1 MIYGRYGQ
9 VLAIVLAG
17 GKGERL
23 MPLTKYRAKPAVPF
37 AAKYRIVDFALS
49 NLVNSGIYSIYC
61 LTQFKSQSL
70 QEHITQGWQFGA
82 ALRGRNYF
90 VNVAPAQ
97 MWTDERWYEGT
108 ADAIYQNLHLLTMF
122 NADYVCIFAA
132 DHIYKMDIEQMLAYH
147 IDNRAD
153 ITVAA
158 NRVPTV
164 EAHQFGCI
172 SADENGVV
180 DGFVEKPKNPPEIK
194 SNPGYSYVSMGN
206 YIFSRETLE
215 EAILTDSADEN
226 SSHDFGKDILPKI
239 YKECKVV
246 AYDFSTNVLPGND
259 KPYWKDVGTLKAY
272 WEGHMDLLQQNSAL
286 TLYNARWPI
295 RTVSFSDPPGFTYP
309 AKGMSSSVEGCL
321 RAEASQV
328 LGAVVHRCVL
338 SRHCIINAGTV
349 MEECIIGQGVVV
361 GENCKLRRV
370 IVDSHNVIP
379 ANTVIGYNSDS
390 DSERYFLDKESG
402 LVVVPMPKIQL
413 RKNLQMPDN
422 SRYDRYDEDMGFST
436 F

>member
-1 MIYGRYGQ
+1 MIYGRYGR

-37 AAKYRIVDFALS
+37 AAKYRIIDFALS

-97 MWTDERWYEGT
+97 MWNDERWYEGT
-108 ADAIYQNLHLLTMF
+108 ADAIHQNLHLLTMF

-132 DHIYKMDIEQMLAYH
+132 DHIYKMDIEQMLAFH
-147 IDNRAD
+147 IDNKAD

-158 NRVPTV
+158 NKVPRS

-172 SADENGVV
+172 SADETGVV
-180 DGFVEKPKNPPEIK
+180 DGFVEKPKSPPEIK
-194 SNPGYSYVSMGN
+194 SNPGYSFVSMGN
-206 YIFSRETLE
+206 YIFSREMLE
-215 EAILTDSADEN
+215 EAILTDSMDQD

-239 YKECKVV
+239 YKECKVM

-259 KPYWKDVGTLKAY
+259 QPYWKDVGTLKAY
-272 WEGHMDLLQQNSAL
+272 WEGHMDLLQQYSAL
-286 TLYNARWPI
+286 TLYNAQWPI

-309 AKGMSSSVEGCL
+309 ARGMSSSVEGCL

-338 SRHCIINAGTV
+338 SRHCIVNAGTI

-390 DSERYFLDKESG
+390 DAERYFLDKDSG

-413 RKNLQMPDN
+413 RKNLQIPDN
-422 SRYDRYDEDMGFST
+422 RQHFDEDMGFSS

>member
-1 MIYGRYGQ
+1 MLHSRYGR

-23 MPLTKYRAKPAVPF
+23 MPLTRYRAKPAVPF

-70 QEHITQGWQFGA
+70 QEHITQGWQFGP

-97 MWTDERWYEGT
+97 MWMDERWYEGT

-132 DHIYKMDIEQMLAYH
+132 DHIYKMDIEQMLRFH
-147 IDNRAD
+147 VENDAD
-153 ITVAA
+153 ITIAA
-158 NRVPTV
+158 NRVPSN
-164 EAHQFGCI
+164 EASQFGCI
-172 SADENGVV
+172 SADEQGVV
-180 DGFVEKPKNPPEIK
+180 NSFVEKPANPPEIK
-194 SNPGYSYVSMGN
+194 FAHGYSYVSMGN
-206 YIFSRETLE
+206 YIFSREILE
-215 EAILTDSADEN
+215 EAILTDNLNKE
-226 SSHDFGKDILPKI
+226 SSHDFGKDILPSI
-239 YKECKVV
+239 YTKCKVM
-246 AYDFSTNVLPGND
+246 AYDFSTNVIPGD
-259 KPYWKDVGTLKAY
+259 DCPYWKDVGTLKAY
-272 WEGHMDLLQQNSAL
+272 WEAHMDLLQHPSSL
-286 TLYNARWPI
+286 TLFNAQWPV
-295 RTVSFSDPPGFTYP
+295 RTVSFSDPPEFTYP
-309 AKGMSSSVEGCL
+309 AKGMSCSVEGCL

-338 SRHCIINAGTV
+338 SRHCVIHPGAV
-349 MEECIIGQGVVV
+349 LDECIIGQGVVI

-379 ANTVIGYNSDS
+379 PNTVIGYNPVSDAEHYFVDK
-390 DSERYFLDKESG
+390 DSG
-402 LVVVPMPKIQL
+402 IVVVQMPKIQL
-413 RKNLQMPDN
+413 RKKLHISNGP
-422 SRYDRYDEDMGFST
+422 RYEEEMSFTS

>member
-1 MIYGRYGQ
+1 MILGRYGR

-23 MPLTKYRAKPAVPF
+23 MPLTRYRAKPAVPF

-97 MWTDERWYEGT
+97 MWNDERWYEGT

-158 NRVPTV
+158 NRVPSA

-172 SADENGVV
+172 SADSSGVV

-194 SNPGYSYVSMGN
+194 SSPGYSYVSMGN
-206 YIFSRETLE
+206 YIFSREALE
-215 EAILTDSADEN
+215 EAILTDSTDTG

-239 YKECKVV
+239 HKECKVV

-272 WEGHMDLLQQNSAL
+272 WEGHMDLLQLHSAL
-286 TLYNARWPI
+286 TLYNTQWPV

-338 SRHCIINAGTV
+338 SRHCVINAGTV
-349 MEECIIGQGVVV
+349 LEECIIGQGVVI

-379 ANTVIGYNSDS
+379 PNTVIGYNTDS
-390 DSERYFLDKESG
+390 DAERYFLDKESG

-413 RKNLQMPDN
+413 RKNLQLPDHPLF
-422 SRYDRYDEDMGFST
+422 DEEMSFST